1 METYDGKVERSLYYC
16 AIGICQAC
24 HYNSERHDECM
35 RHLIKDA
42 CEAGHT
48 DEIIIEDQQTTIR
61 KQKAEIERLQKDKAD
76 IIDAVEY
83 RINQAKE
90 SAYKEFAEKLKTT
103 DLSGTV
109 GEKYVN
115 GEMYGYF
122 HNGAFERI
130 VDNLLAELT
139 LEPLTKIDHSSLC
152 ETETY
157 EG

>member
-61 KQKAEIERLQKDKAD
+61 KQKAEIERLQKSLDNMTDALVKTDEACRKA
-76 IIDAVEY
+76 
-83 RINQAKE
+83 
-90 SAYKEFAEKLKTT
+90 
-103 DLSGTV
+103 
-109 GEKYVN
+109 
-115 GEMYGYF
+115 
-122 HNGAFERI
+122 
-130 VDNLLAELT
+130 
-139 LEPLTKIDHSSLC
+139 
-152 ETETY
+152 ETEAIKDFADLLIKRIFLILFLNFT
-157 EG
+157 